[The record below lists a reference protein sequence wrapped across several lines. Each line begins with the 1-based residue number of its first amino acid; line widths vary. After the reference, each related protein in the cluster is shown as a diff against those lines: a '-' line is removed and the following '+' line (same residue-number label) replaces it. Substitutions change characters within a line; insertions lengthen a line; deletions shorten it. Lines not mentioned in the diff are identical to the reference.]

1 MANDLKDI
9 IKDFK
14 NLASKIQT
22 DNSNVKQHLKDKN
35 LMLEACQK
43 EYQKIY
49 FEHENLK
56 KIYQQLEEQLKQQQR
71 LIKKLPQHIKNK
83 KRYFITDDSEDY
95 DENIDDCKN
104 ENDDDYDD
112 DDDDDNNEVE
122 YIKVKKKQI
131 KKTFN
136 RQKKSKKSTKR
147 NNRLYK

>member
-43 EYQKIY
+43 VYQKIY

-56 KIYQQLEEQLKQQQR
+56 KKINSLKNS
-71 LIKKLPQHIKNK
+71 LN
-83 KRYFITDDSEDY
+83 
-95 DENIDDCKN
+95 NN
-104 ENDDDYDD
+104 NNNND
-112 DDDDDNNEVE
+112 
-122 YIKVKKKQI
+122 
-131 KKTFN
+131 
-136 RQKKSKKSTKR
+136 R
-147 NNRLYK
+147 

>member
-1 MANDLKDI
+1 MANDLKGI

-56 KIYQQLEEQLKQQQR
+56 KNINSLKNS
-71 LIKKLPQHIKNK
+71 LSN
-83 KRYFITDDSEDY
+83 S
-95 DENIDDCKN
+95 NN
-104 ENDDDYDD
+104 NND
-112 DDDDDNNEVE
+112 
-122 YIKVKKKQI
+122 Q
-131 KKTFN
+131 
-136 RQKKSKKSTKR
+136 
-147 NNRLYK
+147 

>member
-56 KIYQQLEEQLKQQQR
+56 KKNQQLEEQLKQQQ
-71 LIKKLPQHIKNK
+71 Q
-83 KRYFITDDSEDY
+83 
-95 DENIDDCKN
+95 
-104 ENDDDYDD
+104 
-112 DDDDDNNEVE
+112 
-122 YIKVKKKQI
+122 Q
-131 KKTFN
+131 
-136 RQKKSKKSTKR
+136 Q
-147 NNRLYK
+147 

>member
-56 KIYQQLEEQLKQQQR
+56 KNNNSLK
-71 LIKKLPQHIKNK
+71 
-83 KRYFITDDSEDY
+83 
-95 DENIDDCKN
+95 
-104 ENDDDYDD
+104 
-112 DDDDDNNEVE
+112 
-122 YIKVKKKQI
+122 
-131 KKTFN
+131 
-136 RQKKSKKSTKR
+136 
-147 NNRLYK
+147 NRLNNNNNNNNDR

>member
-1 MANDLKDI
+1 MVNDLKDI

-56 KIYQQLEEQLKQQQR
+56 KKNQQLEEQLKQQQQQQQQRQR
-71 LIKKLPQHIKNK
+71 LIKNLPRYIKNK
-83 KRYFITDDSEDY
+83 KRYFITDVNE
-95 DENIDDCKN
+95 N
-104 ENDDDYDD
+104 ENDYKNDDYKN
-112 DDDDDNNEVE
+112 DDDNYDDKDDEVE
-122 YIKVKKKQI
+122 YIKVKKRTN
-131 KKTFN
+131 KKNFQSPKKK
-136 RQKKSKKSTKR
+136 QKKYKKE
-147 NNRLYK
+147 

>member
-56 KIYQQLEEQLKQQQR
+56 KNINSLKNS
-71 LIKKLPQHIKNK
+71 LSN
-83 KRYFITDDSEDY
+83 S
-95 DENIDDCKN
+95 NN
-104 ENDDDYDD
+104 NND
-112 DDDDDNNEVE
+112 
-122 YIKVKKKQI
+122 Q
-131 KKTFN
+131 
-136 RQKKSKKSTKR
+136 
-147 NNRLYK
+147 

>member
-1 MANDLKDI
+1 MVNDLKDI

-56 KIYQQLEEQLKQQQR
+56 KKNQQLEEQLKQQQQQQQQQRQR
-71 LIKKLPQHIKNK
+71 LIKNLPRCIKNK
-83 KRYFITDDSEDY
+83 KRYFITDVNE
-95 DENIDDCKN
+95 N
-104 ENDDDYDD
+104 ENDYKNDDYKN
-112 DDDDDNNEVE
+112 DDDNYDDKDDEVE
-122 YIKVKKKQI
+122 YIKVKKRTN
-131 KKTFN
+131 KKN
-136 RQKKSKKSTKR
+136 VQSPKKKQKKYKKE
-147 NNRLYK
+147 

>member
-1 MANDLKDI
+1 MENDLKDI

-14 NLASKIQT
+14 NLALKVQT

-71 LIKKLPQHIKNK
+71 LIKKLPRHIKNK

-95 DENIDDCKN
+95 DENIDDCEN
-104 ENDDDYDD
+104 ENDNDYDD
-112 DDDDDNNEVE
+112 DDNEVE
-122 YIKVKKKQI
+122 YIKVKKTM
-131 KKTFN
+131 KKTFSH
-136 RQKKSKKSTKR
+136 QKKGSKKSTKR
-147 NNRLYK
+147 NNRLHK

>member
-56 KIYQQLEEQLKQQQR
+56 KKNQQFEEQLKQQQQQQQR
-71 LIKKLPQHIKNK
+71 SIKKLPRRIKNK
-83 KRYFITDDSEDY
+83 KCYFITEDSEDY
-95 DENIDDCKN
+95 DENIDDCEN
-104 ENDDDYDD
+104 ENDDQDD
-112 DDDDDNNEVE
+112 NEVE
-122 YIKVKKKQI
+122 YIKVKKEKQ
-131 KKTFN
+131 KKTFS
-136 RQKKSKKSTKR
+136 RQKKVQKGIMDYI
-147 NNRLYK
+147 NN

>member
-56 KIYQQLEEQLKQQQR
+56 KKNQQLEEQLKQQQQQQQQRQR
-71 LIKKLPQHIKNK
+71 LIKNLPRCIKNK
-83 KRYFITDDSEDY
+83 KRYFITDVNE
-95 DENIDDCKN
+95 N
-104 ENDDDYDD
+104 ENDYKNDDYKN
-112 DDDDDNNEVE
+112 DDDNYDDKDDEVE
-122 YIKVKKKQI
+122 YIKVKKRTN
-131 KKTFN
+131 KKNFQSPKKK
-136 RQKKSKKSTKR
+136 QKKYKKE
-147 NNRLYK
+147 

>member
-14 NLASKIQT
+14 NLALKIQT

-43 EYQKIY
+43 ENQKIY

-56 KIYQQLEEQLKQQQR
+56 IKYQQLEEQLKQKQQQQQQQQ

-83 KRYFITDDSEDY
+83 KHYFITDDSEDS
-95 DENIDDCKN
+95 DKNIDGCEN
-104 ENDDDYDD
+104 ETDDDYDD
-112 DDDDDNNEVE
+112 NDDDEVE
-122 YIKVKKKQI
+122 YIKVKKINK
-131 KKTFN
+131 
-136 RQKKSKKSTKR
+136 
-147 NNRLYK
+147 

>member
-43 EYQKIY
+43 VYQKIY

-56 KIYQQLEEQLKQQQR
+56 KKINSLKNS
-71 LIKKLPQHIKNK
+71 LN
-83 KRYFITDDSEDY
+83 
-95 DENIDDCKN
+95 NN
-104 ENDDDYDD
+104 NNNNNNND
-112 DDDDDNNEVE
+112 
-122 YIKVKKKQI
+122 
-131 KKTFN
+131 
-136 RQKKSKKSTKR
+136 R
-147 NNRLYK
+147 

>member
-56 KIYQQLEEQLKQQQR
+56 KKNQQLEEQLKQQQQQQQQR
-71 LIKKLPQHIKNK
+71 SMKNLLRRIKNNK
-83 KRYFITDDSEDY
+83 CYSITNVNE
-95 DENIDDCKN
+95 N
-104 ENDDDYDD
+104 ENDYE
-112 DDDDDNNEVE
+112 NNG
-122 YIKVKKKQI
+122 
-131 KKTFN
+131 
-136 RQKKSKKSTKR
+136 
-147 NNRLYK
+147 

>member
-1 MANDLKDI
+1 MANDLKGI

-95 DENIDDCKN
+95 DENIDDCEN
-104 ENDDDYDD
+104 ENDNDYDD
-112 DDDDDNNEVE
+112 DDNEVE
-122 YIKVKKKQI
+122 YIKVKKNHEKNVQPP
-131 KKTFN
+131 KK
-136 RQKKSKKSTKR
+136 RKQKKYKKE
-147 NNRLYK
+147 